1 MKYEALSLTID
12 DALYEKLVA
21 IGAPVDVEVNQVIS
35 DILWKHIVLDLTERL
50 YDPQKELL
58 DE

>member
-1 MKYEALSLTID
+1 MKYSLTID

-21 IGAPVDVEVNQVIS
+21 IGAPVDVGVNQVIS

>member
-1 MKYEALSLTID
+1 MKYTTLNVHMD
-12 DALYEKLVA
+12 DDLYEKLLA

-35 DILWKHIVLDLTERL
+35 DILWKHIVRDLTERL